1 MSALTSLLARDHAV
15 PVRKIEEALSRQV
28 MSGGDIA
35 TVLLE
40 IDAIA
45 ENTLAAYQAALYGLL
60 PATRDEVMRVPRDQ
74 VRLVPREVAEKHRL
88 VPLAVDGRAL
98 LVAMA
103 APLDHDVES
112 QLGFL
117 LGYDLV
123 VRIVCEV
130 RITAA
135 LGHHYGIDPPA
146 RQKRLIEQLRH
157 REAGVVPYV
166 APPEHGKLSL
176 GQRTL
181 VSKKVSAS
189 AWLDEPDEPE
199 PPPPPPPAR
208 PSSLPPAPEGRTTDP
223 MGVPRSQV
231 EAAVLEL
238 ESASASAQPSA
249 EPDVVA
255 AGVEATPVT
264 PRASSAPREL
274 VPASLSDVALSDVL
288 SSPAPARLGQAAP
301 PAVDAPVDGRAT
313 SPYGRAPM
321 RPPTADRAIPS
332 LGALADAPRSVARI
346 TSGWQSAPRDA
357 EVAPDAPAEPAPT
370 SRTDPEI
377 PAVKQGDRLSVAPI
391 VGVGVRR
398 SSRPPGRPE
407 PAPYERAR
415 PIVEPIVESELPPAR
430 PAIEPAAPIEKP
442 SSGNAPRPLVT
453 PAEPIEVPEP
463 RASSITSPGFSTGAS
478 SPGFASPG
486 FTSAASSPGFA
497 SPISSPG
504 FTSAASSPGFST
516 GASSPGFS
524 TGASSPGFT
533 SAASSPGL
541 SSSAGEVRADRRGP
555 RLRGPL
561 TAAQA
566 TKLLEDASD
575 RDGIVAV
582 FFAFARQFFDYA
594 ALFTL
599 QDDRAEGRDAFGEG
613 TTAAR
618 IRSLSL
624 TIAGDEASLL
634 ASARKSGQPQLGR
647 LETLADIDLATVLE
661 RPREIHAIAYPVV
674 IRQRPV
680 LVLYGDRSG
689 DRFELS
695 DVPELV
701 GFVRRVAD
709 ALEKLILRR
718 KREGAKGRFE
728 KPQGEERED
737 LKSAASAMRRSSP
750 PAARPSGRARREDVW
765 STPKLGAVLPPLG
778 EVSGPTLAEAL
789 AKAELPSGSSSSAT
803 PRAAPLAEPPS
814 GVVAPPADV
823 DGHDLASRA
832 LADAETAGEE
842 APRIT
847 LVDPL
852 DAAAARGE
860 TAAVEATAE
869 EAFRPTEE
877 LRRVPA
883 DERVSNEPVRRT
895 VRNKQTM
902 RDVLGI
908 PRAAP
913 PPPVVPDIFEPPS
926 EVDPA
931 NEVMLGSTSD
941 LTAEDAP
948 AGPRTIPVPPPPE
961 NDDSPELV
969 VGGSSD
975 ESSDPELVV
984 GDDDGESEEPAPI
997 ELKRRAGPSYILR
1010 DAGVDVVEQVG
1021 GSRSQPPPRRRSVP
1035 PVAHE
1040 EIGPTPSRRHDPRRE
1055 DDGPVAVEVVAKPQR
1070 GIGAMAK
1077 SAVIESKEVDGV
1089 KPTHDRE
1096 VPSVIIDM
1104 GESTHALVEDLMHAD
1119 PDGDTPS
1126 IDALLKI
1133 GEVAL
1138 PALAQAFPG
1147 PLWFDRRR
1155 SYRKLPRGRDV
1166 SAVSRALVAFR
1177 ERAAPYVGALVGA
1190 GSHDRRFYAVM
1201 VASEIP
1207 SGALVDPLV
1216 QRVFDE
1222 DAGVRAL
1229 ALEVLPKFR
1238 AFAEMQDQLVFLR
1251 RTARIRGKEPVRRLY
1266 ALAALAAVRDAGALG
1281 NLVDLLEDED
1291 EAVRRGSHGALV
1303 AITCEDL
1310 GESARRWAAWAEKN
1324 EGRHR
1329 IEWLMD
1335 ALLSSEEP
1343 LRSQAGEELKAI
1355 TQQYFGYHPA
1365 ASRKE
1370 REVVQAK
1377 YRSWWDREGK
1387 ALFR

>member
-1 MSALTSLLARDHAV
+1 
-15 PVRKIEEALSRQV
+15 
-28 MSGGDIA
+28 
-35 TVLLE
+35 
-40 IDAIA
+40 
-45 ENTLAAYQAALYGLL
+45 
-60 PATRDEVMRVPRDQ
+60 
-74 VRLVPREVAEKHRL
+74 
-88 VPLAVDGRAL
+88 
-98 LVAMA
+98 
-103 APLDHDVES
+103 
-112 QLGFL
+112 
-117 LGYDLV
+117 
-123 VRIVCEV
+123 
-130 RITAA
+130 
-135 LGHHYGIDPPA
+135 
-146 RQKRLIEQLRH
+146 
-157 REAGVVPYV
+157 
-166 APPEHGKLSL
+166 
-176 GQRTL
+176 
-181 VSKKVSAS
+181 
-189 AWLDEPDEPE
+189 
-199 PPPPPPPAR
+199 
-208 PSSLPPAPEGRTTDP
+208 
-223 MGVPRSQV
+223 
-231 EAAVLEL
+231 
-238 ESASASAQPSA
+238 
-249 EPDVVA
+249 
-255 AGVEATPVT
+255 
-264 PRASSAPREL
+264 
-274 VPASLSDVALSDVL
+274 
-288 SSPAPARLGQAAP
+288 
-301 PAVDAPVDGRAT
+301 
-313 SPYGRAPM
+313 
-321 RPPTADRAIPS
+321 
-332 LGALADAPRSVARI
+332 
-346 TSGWQSAPRDA
+346 
-357 EVAPDAPAEPAPT
+357 
-370 SRTDPEI
+370 
-377 PAVKQGDRLSVAPI
+377 VKQGDRLSVAPI

-415 PIVEPIVESELPPAR
+415 PIVEPIVDSELPPPR
-430 PAIEPAAPIEKP
+430 HAIEPGPPLATV
-442 SSGNAPRPLVT
+442 STAPRPLVT
-453 PAEPIEVPEP
+453 PAEPLEAPTTSAAAG
-463 RASSITSPGFSTGAS
+463 ASSNPPQAASVSGAAVSSPGFS
-478 SPGFASPG
+478 SP
-486 FTSAASSPGFA
+486 
-497 SPISSPG
+497 
-504 FTSAASSPGFST
+504 SSPGFST
-516 GASSPGFS
+516 GTSSPGFV
-524 TGASSPGFT
+524 APSSPGE
-533 SAASSPGL
+533 A
-541 SSSAGEVRADRRGP
+541 RAERRGP

-582 FFAFARQFFDYA
+582 FFAFARQFFDYS

-624 TIAGDEASLL
+624 TFAGDEASLF

-647 LETLADIDLATVLE
+647 LETPADVDLAAVLE
-661 RPREIHAIAYPVV
+661 RPREIHALAYPVV

-718 KREGAKGRFE
+718 KREGARGRFE

-737 LKSAASAMRRSSP
+737 LKSAASTMRRSSP
-750 PAARPSGRARREDVW
+750 PAARPSGRVKREDVW

-789 AKAELPSGSSSSAT
+789 AKAELPSGTSSSET
-803 PRAAPLAEPPS
+803 PAVAPFVEPPS
-814 GVVAPPADV
+814 GVLPPPADL
-823 DGHDLASRA
+823 DGRDLASRA

-852 DAAAARGE
+852 EAVAARVE
-860 TAAVEATAE
+860 AAAVEPAAE

-877 LRRVPA
+877 LARVPR
-883 DERVSNEPVRRT
+883 DERVSDEPVRRV

-913 PPPVVPDIFEPPS
+913 PPPVVPDIFEQPP
-926 EVDPA
+926 EADPA

-948 AGPRTIPVPPPPE
+948 VQGPRTIPAPPPPD

-969 VGGSSD
+969 VGDSSGD
-975 ESSDPELVV
+975 DSSDPELVV
-984 GDDDGESEEPAPI
+984 GGDDDEGDAEEQAPI
-997 ELKRRAGPSYILR
+997 ELKRRTGPSYILR
-1010 DAGVDVVEQVG
+1010 DAGVDVVEKIG

-1055 DDGPVAVEVVAKPQR
+1055 DDGAVAVEVVAKPQR

-1155 SYRKLPRGRDV
+1155 SYRKLPRG
-1166 SAVSRALVAFR
+1166 SRR
-1177 ERAAPYVGALVGA
+1177 VG
-1190 GSHDRRFYAVM
+1190 
-1201 VASEIP
+1201 
-1207 SGALVDPLV
+1207 
-1216 QRVFDE
+1216 
-1222 DAGVRAL
+1222 
-1229 ALEVLPKFR
+1229 
-1238 AFAEMQDQLVFLR
+1238 
-1251 RTARIRGKEPVRRLY
+1251 RL
-1266 ALAALAAVRDAGALG
+1266 
-1281 NLVDLLEDED
+1281 
-1291 EAVRRGSHGALV
+1291 S
-1303 AITCEDL
+1303 C
-1310 GESARRWAAWAEKN
+1310 ARRV
-1324 EGRHR
+1324 
-1329 IEWLMD
+1329 
-1335 ALLSSEEP
+1335 P
-1343 LRSQAGEELKAI
+1343 
-1355 TQQYFGYHPA
+1355 
-1365 ASRKE
+1365 
-1370 REVVQAK
+1370 
-1377 YRSWWDREGK
+1377 
-1387 ALFR
+1387 